1 MNILTNE
8 PEGPPP
14 DYVAEK
20 ALFQYKLERNEEKL
34 KSMKEIM
41 DMKNAE
47 IEVRYLKIL
56 QRPIASYIHLPCQTR
71 SNLVG
76 TKVRGVII
84 EKRISWEGKS

>member
-1 MNILTNE
+1 MSKFSKAFGLLVAASFSNQTVAFTPPSIENIVNILTNE

-14 DYVAEK
+14 DYIAEK

-47 IEVRYLKIL
+47 IEVREIKT
-56 QRPIASYIHLPCQTR
+56 H
-71 SNLVG
+71 
-76 TKVRGVII
+76 
-84 EKRISWEGKS
+84 